1 LPISNRR
8 LERRADARSIGN
20 RQLEIG
26 NPKTKPLPSAK
37 NSPSAPS
44 LQWSLMTDRDRLA
57 RVVCERAG
65 ALVLYARQWLP
76 DAASAEDAV
85 QEAMTALLAQPRPPD
100 DPVAW
105 MFRAVRNAAIDQAR
119 ATSGR
124 RRRERA
130 VAGGRREWFEPG
142 TDALLDARAAERA
155 LRQLSADAREI
166 VVLRIWSG
174 LGFAQI
180 ARVTGLGVSTVHDR
194 YTAAL
199 EQLRHAL
206 EKPCPTTT
214 TTNPAD

>member
-1 LPISNRR
+1 MS
-8 LERRADARSIGN
+8 S
-20 RQLEIG
+20 
-26 NPKTKPLPSAK
+26 
-37 NSPSAPS
+37 
-44 LQWSLMTDRDRLA
+44 DRNRLA

-76 DAASAEDAV
+76 DVASAEDAV
-85 QEAMTALLAQPRPPD
+85 QEAMTALLAQARPPD

-130 VAGGRREWFEPG
+130 VAGVRREWFEPG
-142 TDALLDARAAERA
+142 IDALLDAQAAERA
-155 LRQLSADAREI
+155 MRQLPADSREI

-180 ARVTGLGVSTVHDR
+180 ARVTGLGVSTVHGR
-194 YTAAL
+194 YVAAL
-199 EQLRHAL
+199 DQLRHAL